1 MHSSVCLALQSIS
14 SFLQSLQCILGNKQC
29 LSSVARRGWSAGFKT
44 GSILLGRW
52 LTLNCEHDGLGGKGG
67 GWGGGGWR
75 AEGKLPALLL
85 LPSLRTYSLITAG
98 VCGIN
103 RRGERWGRDLFLL
116 PSHYLT
122 AGLCVWRARRPQ
134 SDNPYVGR
142 LQKTFPNNQSG
153 CFHLRVARC

>member
-1 MHSSVCLALQSIS
+1 MLSSVCLALQSIS

-29 LSSVARRGWSAGFKT
+29 LSSAARRGWSAGFKT

-52 LTLNCEHDGLGGKGG
+52 LTLNCEHDGLGG
-67 GWGGGGWR
+67 GWR

-85 LPSLRTYSLITAG
+85 LLSLRTYSLITAG

-103 RRGERWGRDLFLL
+103 RRGERLGRDLFLL

-122 AGLCVWRARRPQ
+122 AGLCVWRACRR
-134 SDNPYVGR
+134 
-142 LQKTFPNNQSG
+142 NQTIPTWGG
-153 CFHLRVARC
+153 CRRSFVTISLAAPISQWFVVSLLEF